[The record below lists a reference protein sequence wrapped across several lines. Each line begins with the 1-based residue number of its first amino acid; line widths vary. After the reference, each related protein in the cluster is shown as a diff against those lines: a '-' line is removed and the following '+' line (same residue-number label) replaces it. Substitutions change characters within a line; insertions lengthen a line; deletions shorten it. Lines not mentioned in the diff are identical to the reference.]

1 MKVLFCNASNSIQE
15 SIDIEETQTIT
26 IRQIHQLIASKLK
39 SSYSDITLIYRGY
52 KLSDDSLFSKI
63 EYQEGSKIVFI
74 QKKKKQ
80 EKQEKEEKEERIEK
94 QEQPLQSI
102 LNDPSCDDPSD
113 DFLNDP
119 TLIKLFLQNGMFK
132 EFFEKHP
139 EMEDFINDP
148 KELKNM
154 MKMMRNPQLM
164 SQALMNADNAI
175 SQVENLPGGH
185 NELVRLVSGLEPLED
200 AMKPKVKF
208 NPEVSNEQFKMEK
221 PLDQP
226 FNLFEEKTS
235 DKFMYGGNGLFSL
248 GDNSVPGYNPFGL
261 PTQSYQTPSH
271 YVSRRSPSSV
281 LPPRQLY
288 SSQLQSLKEMGF
300 LNDEENLNAL
310 IQANG
315 ELSTALDILERG
327 H

>member
-1 MKVLFCNASNSIQE
+1 MKVLFCNVSNSIQE
-15 SIDIEETQTIT
+15 SIDIEETHTIT
-26 IRQIHQLIASKLK
+26 IGQIHQLIASKLK
-39 SSYSDITLIYRGY
+39 SLYSDITLIYRGY
-52 KLSDDSLFSKI
+52 KLTDSSLFSTI
-63 EYQEGSKIVFI
+63 GYQEGSKIIFI

-80 EKQEKEEKEERIEK
+80 EKQEEKEERIEK
-94 QEQPLQSI
+94 QEQPLHSV
-102 LNDPSCDDPSD
+102 LNDTSCDSPSD

-119 TLIKLFLQNGMFK
+119 TLIRLFLQNGLFK

-139 EMEDFINDP
+139 EMEDIINDP

-164 SQALMNADNAI
+164 NQALMNADNAI
-175 SQVENLPGGH
+175 NQVENLPGGH
-185 NELVRLVSGLEPLED
+185 NELVRLVNGFEPLED
-200 AMKPKVKF
+200 ALKPNVKF
-208 NPEVSNEQFKMEK
+208 NPEVSNDQFKMEK

-226 FNLFEEKTS
+226 FNLFEERTS
-235 DKFMYGGNGLFSL
+235 DKLMNDNGLFSF
-248 GDNSVPGYNPFGL
+248 GNNPVSGYNSFGL
-261 PTQSYQTPSH
+261 PAQNYQTPSL
-271 YVSRRSPSSV
+271 YVPIPSPSST
-281 LPPRQLY
+281 LPPRQRY

-300 LNDEENLNAL
+300 LNDEENLSAL